1 MNIVVLTGTKEERE
15 DIIANRLVPQHFKMC
30 ITSYEICLI
39 EKSTFKKFSFERFDS
54 FANCAPLHLLWT
66 LDHRHPLQNSLEE
79 PFALLNFI
87 YLNCVDLDSF
97 LHKDET
103 GTEEEEELVI
113 EYVLFYP
120 GLCLPR

>member
-1 MNIVVLTGTKEERE
+1 VNIVVLTGTKEVRE
-15 DIIANRLVPQHFKMC
+15 DIIANRLVPQYFKMC

-54 FANCAPLHLLWT
+54 FANRAPLHLLWT

-103 GTEEEEELVI
+103 GTEEEELVI

>member
-1 MNIVVLTGTKEERE
+1 MNIVVLTRTKEEHE
-15 DIIANRLVPQHFKMC
+15 GIVNRLSPQHFKMC

-54 FANCAPLHLLWT
+54 SANRAPLHFLWT

-120 GLCLPR
+120 GLCFPR